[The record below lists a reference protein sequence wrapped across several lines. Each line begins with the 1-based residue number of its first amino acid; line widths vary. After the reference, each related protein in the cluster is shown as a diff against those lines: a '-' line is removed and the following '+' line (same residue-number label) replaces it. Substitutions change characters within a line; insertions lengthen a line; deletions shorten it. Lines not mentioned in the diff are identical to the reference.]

1 MAQQKINYSQPNDN
15 LGDTL
20 RSMAKKSDDNFD
32 ELYANKVDK
41 VLGKGLSDTNFS
53 AIDKAKLDSLNVN
66 QNPQANF
73 TQGNALQPDFIK
85 NKPTKLSQFD
95 NDLDFVQDVTQ
106 AGIYGRQA
114 DNWVLLSNGS
124 PFNIFKF
131 VQKGFGNTGPQIPPE
146 ANDVYCGHL
155 DDGSQYCPVAYYRG
169 SGALSTHLSFKI
181 PFTVGKDELTF

>member
-53 AIDKAKLDSLNVN
+53 AIDKAKLDSLNIN
-66 QNPQANF
+66 QNPQANW
-73 TQGNALQPDFIK
+73 TQGDALQTDFIK

-146 ANDVYCGHL
+146 ARDIYCGFTNDGTIRIHEAEYISGTL
-155 DDGSQYCPVAYYRG
+155 DNSDNFKPLSQT
-169 SGALSTHLSFKI
+169 SLI
-181 PFTVGKDELTF
+181 